1 MSGNNFNSSKLM
13 CVHALVAHTGGAM
26 GISEKLES
34 MNAALLMV
42 GNDYSDVLLPAA
54 TKIADLTAKLAEG
67 ERERDQIIDEADSLR
82 AEVERLNREIVKAC
96 DSHCQRTLCEMQ
108 RSLDESEARLRDLRV
123 TIEWAH
129 HGMEI
134 ARIWGGMEWHWN
146 HLASFRA
153 KAIWERLDAALAKS
167 AVTLP

>member
-1 MSGNNFNSSKLM
+1 MTTQCEHGQLRRQCEVCEKDEALSGAWS
-13 CVHALVAHTGGAM
+13 V
-26 GISEKLES
+26 LE
-34 MNAALLMV
+34 
-42 GNDYSDVLLPAA
+42 GQRQQ
-54 TKIADLTAKLAEG
+54 IADLTAKLAEG